1 MTVATADAHTQA
13 VISRLASA
21 DLLTGRA
28 AKPAGGGWQG
38 EPGSSDFERYAV
50 VYASPGMPE
59 PTISD
64 PHRFF
69 LWQGQLTCIGATAQQ
84 AEQCHDVARAAL
96 LAGPLL
102 VTGRQAH
109 PVYQTLAVP
118 VARDDSLPVP
128 EWYVVAQYEFRS
140 SPA

>member
-1 MTVATADAHTQA
+1 VTVATADPHTLA

-38 EPGSSDFERYAV
+38 EPGSSDFERYVV
-50 VYASPGMPE
+50 VYPSSGMPE
-59 PTISD
+59 PTLGD

-69 LWQGQLTCIGATAQQ
+69 LWQGQLTCVGATAQQ
-84 AEQCHDVARAAL
+84 AEQCHDTARAAL
-96 LAGPLL
+96 LSGPLL
-102 VTGRQAH
+102 VSGRQAH
-109 PVYQTLAVP
+109 LAYQTLALLVQ
-118 VARDDSLPVP
+118 RDDSLSVP
-128 EWYVVAQYEFRS
+128 EWYVVALYEFRS